1 MCLISPTPS
10 PPRAFASPHPIV
22 YPLSSTEY
30 AMKAATGG
38 GNTAVAVRGR
48 DSVAFITQR
57 KATDRLVDPKSLTSI
72 FRITDTGVQMSC
84 HRCGAAS
91 QFACPPAA

>member
-1 MCLISPTPS
+1 
-10 PPRAFASPHPIV
+10 
-22 YPLSSTEY
+22 
-30 AMKAATGG
+30 MKAATGG

-72 FRITDTGVQMSC
+72 FRITDTGVQMNC
-84 HRCGAAS
+84 HCSAAS
-91 QFACPPAA
+91 QADFLPAA